1 MKPVIFLILGAL
13 PLAAQ
18 DIAPKDSERDPV
30 LDALLAEPNEGVVEP
45 GEATP
50 DDPEGPVLVTG
61 NPPEHSDLL
70 DPGTGN
76 GSKLE
81 EGEST
86 SVDLLDAGATEP
98 GDPASP
104 AERSGVTIEIE
115 GGANAGRYDPDEVK
129 LLAPF
134 PAKPLI
140 APPSGWKI
148 VQPEGLPAFSET
160 AELPNGTQLNLS
172 IRPHLLVPDADGSR
186 IFALSEPGFDA
197 RLGYAQTDTIGSVL
211 ADTIH
216 ALDENG
222 DRLDAAARRL
232 SELLDSLPAAP
243 VPEEEEEEEEPE
255 QEDP

>member
-1 MKPVIFLILGAL
+1 MKAVTFLILGTL

-30 LDALLAEPNEGVVEP
+30 LNALLAEPDEAIVEP
-45 GEATP
+45 EESMT
-50 DDPEGPVLVTG
+50 DDTDGPVLVTG

-70 DPGTGN
+70 EPGTDHGN
-76 GSKLE
+76 SLE

-86 SVDLLDAGATEP
+86 SVDLLDAGLVEAGEP
-98 GDPASP
+98 ADPG
-104 AERSGVTIEIE
+104 ERSGVTIEIE
-115 GGANAGRYDPDEVK
+115 GGANAGRYDADQVK

-160 AELPNGTQLNLS
+160 AELPNGTELNLS

-211 ADTIH
+211 ADTING
-216 ALDENG
+216 LDETG
-222 DRLDAAARRL
+222 ERLDDAARRL

-243 VPEEEEEEEEPE
+243 APEEAEEEPE

>member
-1 MKPVIFLILGAL
+1 MKAVTFLILGTL

-30 LDALLAEPNEGVVEP
+30 LNALLAEPDEEIVEP
-45 GEATP
+45 EESMT
-50 DDPEGPVLVTG
+50 DDTDGPVLVTG

-70 DPGTGN
+70 EPGTADGN
-76 GSKLE
+76 SLD

-86 SVDLLDAGATEP
+86 SVDLLDAGLVEAGEP
-98 GDPASP
+98 ADPG
-104 AERSGVTIEIE
+104 ERSGVTIEIE
-115 GGANAGRYDPDEVK
+115 GGTNTGRYDADQVK

-160 AELPNGTQLNLS
+160 AELPNGTELNLS

-222 DRLDAAARRL
+222 ERLDDAARRL
-232 SELLDSLPAAP
+232 SELLDSLPAAA
-243 VPEEEEEEEEPE
+243 PEEGEEEPE

>member
-1 MKPVIFLILGAL
+1 MKPVTFFILGAL

-30 LDALLAEPNEGVVEP
+30 LTALLEEPEEPIEETAPDETNGEDAE
-45 GEATP
+45 T
-50 DDPEGPVLVTG
+50 PVLVTG
-61 NPPEHSDLL
+61 NPPEDSDLL
-70 DPGTGN
+70 EPGSSDEET
-76 GSKLE
+76 SEEE
-81 EGEST
+81 EGASFAPTDIEF
-86 SVDLLDAGATEP
+86 VEP
-98 GDPASP
+98 EEPVAP
-104 AERSGVTIEIE
+104 SGVNIEIE
-115 GGANAGRYDPDEVK
+115 GGATSGRYASEDVK

-140 APPSGWKI
+140 DPPVGWKI

-160 AELPNGTQLNLS
+160 AELPNGTKLDLS
-172 IRPHLLVPDADGSR
+172 IRPHLLVPDADGSHV
-186 IFALSEPGFDA
+186 FALSEPGFDA
-197 RLGYAQTDTIGSVL
+197 QLGYAQTDTIGSVL

-243 VPEEEEEEEEPE
+243 APASKDEAEPEENP
-255 QEDP
+255 